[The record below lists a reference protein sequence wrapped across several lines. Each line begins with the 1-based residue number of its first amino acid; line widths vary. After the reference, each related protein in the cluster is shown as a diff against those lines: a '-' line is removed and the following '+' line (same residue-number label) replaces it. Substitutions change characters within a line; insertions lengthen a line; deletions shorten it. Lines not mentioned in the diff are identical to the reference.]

1 MKRIWTNGC
10 PHMGEAVRIV
20 MEDSTVIVG
29 LYGGYDDKSE
39 TYLIYPVLEY
49 GNEGK
54 KVVRVRK
61 NSVYKGKILK

>member
-1 MKRIWTNGC
+1 
-10 PHMGEAVRIV
+10 MGEAVRIV